1 MTPTWSDVKA
11 QYAAIIDSWDAA
23 YAAAWEQAQ
32 DAYFAV
38 VSANPGEYV
47 ATVVTWLDGMGE
59 ARQTILD
66 IEAMLK
72 ARPDPLALD
81 QLKAA
86 ATQWNNLA
94 LGAYPFM
101 EVEGGGG
108 EAEDFRPVQ
117 LSGLPVVL
125 AVGLVISIPAICW
138 MIVRQG
144 QAANLNNW
152 LRLQKADLQ
161 ARFTLNAQGQ
171 TLQTSTANAANPAA
185 PPPAPPDN
193 GGGGGGLGTFAAI
206 GAGLGLLGA
215 IAYFGRQAKV
225 W

>member
-1 MTPTWSDVKA
+1 MSPTWSDVKA
-11 QYAAIIDSWDAA
+11 QYAAIMDSWDAA

-32 DAYFAV
+32 DAYFAI
-38 VSANPGEYV
+38 VSANPAEYLT
-47 ATVVTWLDGMGE
+47 TVVTWLDDMGE

-66 IEAMLK
+66 IKAMLK
-72 ARPDPLALD
+72 SRPDPLALD

-86 ATQWNNLA
+86 AMQWNNLA

-101 EVEGGGG
+101 EVEGGG
-108 EAEDFRPVQ
+108 EAEEFRPVQ
-117 LSGLPVVL
+117 LAGLPMIA

-138 MIVRQG
+138 MVVRQG

-161 ARFTLNAQGQ
+161 ARFTLNAQGL
-171 TLQTSTANAANPAA
+171 TLQPTTASAANPAA
-185 PPPAPPDN
+185 PPPQPPDN
-193 GGGGGGLGTFAAI
+193 SGSGLGTLAAI
-206 GAGLGLLGA
+206 GAGVGLLGA